1 MPTIFRRE
9 VVDAVWVMEIFGAR
23 RGLTRGFAGVFGG
36 KKMRG
41 WVGAEGA
48 LPGAQMR
55 GTWGTPAN
63 LLRFFGERKCGGGLR
78 AEPTS
83 QKRDAHLSEQ
93 LRSLGA
99 RDVGHPLSWS
109 FQTWATRQVRNS

>member
-1 MPTIFRRE
+1 MRMLSHNFNGTFPLTFNDTRWRETTMPTIFRRE

-55 GTWGTPAN
+55 GTWGT
-63 LLRFFGERKCGGGLR
+63 RRIC
-78 AEPTS
+78 
-83 QKRDAHLSEQ
+83 
-93 LRSLGA
+93 
-99 RDVGHPLSWS
+99 
-109 FQTWATRQVRNS
+109 